1 MLRAM
6 LEFLEA
12 PDRIR
17 VKANASFVA
26 NERSRSR
33 AFFDRIEARP
43 LTDEQR
49 RAVVVDEG
57 RNLVVAAAGSG
68 KTSVIVAKAG
78 WLLHRGCRCPSELLL
93 LAFAKN
99 ARNEMEE
106 RIRKRRGNETARGI
120 AVRTFRNLSMDIIG
134 EAEGRRPALA
144 KAAKVDKALFDR
156 LKTIVDD
163 LAAGR
168 TFWGLLLKWF
178 QAGFAPYRSQHEF
191 QTLGRVLELYPPLQD
206 PIAEGRQGREPRG
219 MRDRQLPLPQR
230 HFLQVRTHP

>member
-57 RNLVVAAAGSG
+57 RNLRLPDTVRRDVSSTIKQLHARPS
-68 KTSVIVAKAG
+68 KFPSV
-78 WLLHRGCRCPSELLL
+78 
-93 LAFAKN
+93 
-99 ARNEMEE
+99 
-106 RIRKRRGNETARGI
+106 
-120 AVRTFRNLSMDIIG
+120 
-134 EAEGRRPALA
+134 
-144 KAAKVDKALFDR
+144 
-156 LKTIVDD
+156 
-163 LAAGR
+163 
-168 TFWGLLLKWF
+168 
-178 QAGFAPYRSQHEF
+178 
-191 QTLGRVLELYPPLQD
+191 
-206 PIAEGRQGREPRG
+206 
-219 MRDRQLPLPQR
+219 
-230 HFLQVRTHP
+230 